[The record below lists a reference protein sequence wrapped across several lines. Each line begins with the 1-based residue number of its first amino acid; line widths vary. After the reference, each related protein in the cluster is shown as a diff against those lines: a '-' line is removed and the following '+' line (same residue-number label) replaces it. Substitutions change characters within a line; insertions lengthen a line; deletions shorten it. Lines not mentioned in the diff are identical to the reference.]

1 MVIVPLKVHYKST
14 QEPSNPRVM
23 ERFTVV
29 KTTRVVSHSEA
40 QATLVSHLPNFFM
53 TTSEPNQETVSP
65 ESLLS
70 ESAIADA
77 QVEKATAVTY
87 AEEIETVIASMAV
100 DQKVMVGQNEA
111 GGHLWKFKYGSVE
124 VLVKLTGETEDDTL
138 SVWAFVLQ
146 LPAKNEAQLMRK
158 LLEMN
163 WLATL
168 ESHFAIV
175 DSQVAVLSTRTIA
188 EISTGEISRAI
199 TIVATIADDND
210 DLLQAEYGL

>member
-1 MVIVPLKVHYKST
+1 
-14 QEPSNPRVM
+14 
-23 ERFTVV
+23 
-29 KTTRVVSHSEA
+29 
-40 QATLVSHLPNFFM
+40 M
-53 TTSEPNQETVSP
+53 TNSEPNPQTASA
-65 ESLLS
+65 ESLSS
-70 ESAIADA
+70 ESAIASE
-77 QVEKATAVTY
+77 QVEKATAVSY

-124 VLVKLTGETEDDTL
+124 VFVQLTGETENDTL
-138 SVWAFVLQ
+138 TVWAFVLQ
-146 LPAKNEAQLMRK
+146 LPAKNEAELMRK

-175 DSQVAVLSTRTIA
+175 DNQVAVISTRTIA
-188 EISTGEISRAI
+188 EISAGEMSRAI

-210 DLLQAEYGL
+210 DVLQAEFGQ

>member
-1 MVIVPLKVHYKST
+1 
-14 QEPSNPRVM
+14 
-23 ERFTVV
+23 
-29 KTTRVVSHSEA
+29 
-40 QATLVSHLPNFFM
+40 M
-53 TTSEPNQETVSP
+53 TNSEPNPQTPSA
-65 ESLLS
+65 ESLSS
-70 ESAIADA
+70 ESAIASE
-77 QVEKATAVTY
+77 QVEKATAVSY

-124 VLVKLTGETEDDTL
+124 VFVQLTGETENDTL
-138 SVWAFVLQ
+138 TVWAFVLQ
-146 LPAKNEAQLMRK
+146 LPAKNEAELMRK

-175 DSQVAVLSTRTIA
+175 DNQVAVISTRTIA
-188 EISTGEISRAI
+188 EISAGEMSRAI

-210 DLLQAEYGL
+210 DLLQAEFGN